1 MYIFVNI
8 MFVRVIF
15 VRIKDNVL
23 KVGLIIF
30 VNVK

>member
-15 VRIKDNVL
+15 VKIKDNVL